1 MIAKWP
7 RPDGKYHNSVTPD
20 SQRSTGVTNTPDV
33 AETATHPVL
42 VEPNHDAS
50 KSTITL
56 SIMELQHLVELNA
69 GTGTWYP
76 PNREVVD
83 FGVVIGMHRNSKTG
97 HARPTTRGTIHYSK
111 TGAHVVPTTPDK
123 EKSQ

>member
-1 MIAKWP
+1 MSKPRSRLIA
-7 RPDGKYHNSVTPD
+7 RADHEFRNVRGLTTVLHFGKQAKHMPG
-20 SQRSTGVTNTPDV
+20 Q
-33 AETATHPVL
+33 
-42 VEPNHDAS
+42 PNHDAS

-97 HARPTTRGTIHYSK
+97 HARPSTRGTIHYSK

-123 EKSQ
+123 EQSQ